1 MSLTPLVASFV
12 LVALAELGDKTQ
24 IAVITLSSRFKPLA
38 VFSGAMLAFLV
49 TTGIAVAIGDAL
61 TLVLPLFLIRV
72 AAAAVFLIF
81 GFYTIYM
88 IVLRKSEE
96 QVKTKEAR
104 NAVFSSFS
112 LITLMELGDK
122 TQFAVIALSAQYEF
136 PLLMLVYLGAMLAFI
151 FITGLGATVGTA
163 LTKFVPLK
171 HIQLGSGIIFI
182 LLGIVFLINA
192 VLEFA

>member
-24 IAVITLSSRFKPLA
+24 IAVITLASRFKA
-38 VFSGAMLAFLV
+38 FSVFFGAMLAFLL

-61 TLVLPLFLIRV
+61 TLVLPLFWLRIT
-72 AAAAVFLIF
+72 AAAIFLIF
-81 GFYTIYM
+81 GFYTILM
-88 IVLRKSEE
+88 VISRKGEGA
-96 QVKTKEAR
+96 QIKTKETR
-104 NAVFSSFS
+104 NEVFSSFS

-136 PLLMLVYLGAMLAFI
+136 PLLVYLGVMMAFAL
-151 FITGLGATVGTA
+151 ITGLGATVGTA

-171 HIQLGSGIIFI
+171 HIQLGSGLIFI

-192 VLEFA
+192 VLGFA

>member
-1 MSLTPLVASFV
+1 MDLAPLVASFV

-24 IAVITLSSRFKPLA
+24 IAVITLSSQFKA
-38 VFSGAMLAFLV
+38 FSVFSSAMLAFLL

-61 TLVLPLFLIRV
+61 KLLPLLWLHV
-72 AAAAVFLIF
+72 TAATIFLIF
-81 GFYTIYM
+81 GFYTILM
-88 IVLRKSEE
+88 VISRKGEGA
-96 QVKTKEAR
+96 QVKTKNAR

-136 PLLMLVYLGAMLAFI
+136 PLLVYLGVMLAFAL
-151 FITGLGATVGTA
+151 ITGLGATVGTT

-182 LLGIVFLINA
+182 LFGIVFLINA
-192 VLEFA
+192 ILG

>member
-1 MSLTPLVASFV
+1 MSLAPLVTSFV
-12 LVALAELGDKTQ
+12 LVAIAELGDKTQ
-24 IAVITLSSRFKPLA
+24 IAVITLSSRFKA
-38 VFSGAMLAFLV
+38 FSVFSGAMLAFLL

-61 TLVLPLFLIRV
+61 ALVLPLFWLRIS
-72 AAAAVFLIF
+72 AAAIFLIF
-81 GFYTIYM
+81 GFYTIYT
-88 IVLRKSEE
+88 IRSRKSEE
-96 QVKTKEAR
+96 QVKTTEAR

-136 PLLMLVYLGAMLAFI
+136 PLLVYLGVMMAFAL
-151 FITGLGATVGTA
+151 ITGLGATVGTT
-163 LTKFVPLK
+163 LTKLVPLK

-192 VLEFA
+192 VLEFT

>member
-1 MSLTPLVASFV
+1 MSLTPLAASFV

-24 IAVITLSSRFKPLA
+24 IAVITLSSRFKALS
-38 VFSGAMLAFLV
+38 VFCGAMLAFLL

-61 TLVLPLFLIRV
+61 ALILPTFWIRIL
-72 AAAAVFLIF
+72 AATIFLIF
-81 GFYTIYM
+81 GVYTI
-88 IVLRKSEE
+88 VSKKEE
-96 QVKTKEAR
+96 TQIQTKNGTR

-136 PLLMLVYLGAMLAFI
+136 SLLVYLGVMLAFA
-151 FITGLGATVGTA
+151 FITGLGATAGAA

-171 HIQLGSGIIFI
+171 HIQVGSGIIFI
-182 LLGIVFLINA
+182 LLGVVLLINA
-192 VLEFA
+192 VLGFA

>member
-1 MSLTPLVASFV
+1 MNLTPLVASFV

-24 IAVITLSSRFKPLA
+24 IAVITLSSRFKA
-38 VFSGAMLAFLV
+38 FSVFSGAMLAFLV

-61 TLVLPLFLIRV
+61 TLILPLFWLRV
-72 AAAAVFLIF
+72 TAAAFFLIF
-81 GFYTIYM
+81 GFHTI
-88 IVLRKSEE
+88 ISIILVKGEE

-136 PLLMLVYLGAMLAFI
+136 PLLVYLGVMMAFAL
-151 FITGLGATVGTA
+151 ITGLGATVGTA
-163 LTKFVPLK
+163 LTKLVPLK

-192 VLEFA
+192 VLE